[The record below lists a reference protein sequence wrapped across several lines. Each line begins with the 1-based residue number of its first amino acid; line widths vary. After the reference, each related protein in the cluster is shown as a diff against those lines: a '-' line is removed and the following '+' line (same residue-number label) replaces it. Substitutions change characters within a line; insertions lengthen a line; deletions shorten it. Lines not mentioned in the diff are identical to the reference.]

1 MASTQIAPDHA
12 DAAADVVEGVYR
24 PNHHERTDI
33 DMTVHAKLSVNQL
46 EDALA
51 SIGATAEEILD
62 NSGYTLGEAMVAAG
76 RAGMDPE
83 MDYRKVPLIAADAVD
98 EIRRR
103 ILAERAELAGIDPEL
118 EPSEAAEVSEDLPI
132 GYNLT
137 EQAFAFDELKR
148 RAEESDR
155 KVIVHVDDIV
165 GRGGIAPP
173 SWSTRTDA
181 DTNVWSSRHRSPA
194 VSIPLSHYDAW
205 WANDNDQL
213 HMAELVVGL
222 AQRGYS
228 GDISIELERNAGH
241 DGALKYQGV
250 ARYELRL
257 DEAEQLAHTI
267 LLLLDV
273 ARGTTDTI
281 AEGEQ

>member
-1 MASTQIAPDHA
+1 
-12 DAAADVVEGVYR
+12 
-24 PNHHERTDI
+24 
-33 DMTVHAKLSVNQL
+33 MTVQENLSVSQIGHV
-46 EDALA
+46 LA
-51 SIGATAEEILD
+51 PIGATAEEILD

-98 EIRRR
+98 EIRSR
-103 ILAERAELAGIDPEL
+103 ILAERAELSGNRTPEL
-118 EPSEAAEVSEDLPI
+118 EPSEAAEFSEDLPI

-155 KVIVHVDDIV
+155 KVVVHVDDIV

-173 SWSTRTDA
+173 RWSTRTDA

-205 WANDNDQL
+205 WANDGENL

-273 ARGTTDTI
+273 ARGTTDTV